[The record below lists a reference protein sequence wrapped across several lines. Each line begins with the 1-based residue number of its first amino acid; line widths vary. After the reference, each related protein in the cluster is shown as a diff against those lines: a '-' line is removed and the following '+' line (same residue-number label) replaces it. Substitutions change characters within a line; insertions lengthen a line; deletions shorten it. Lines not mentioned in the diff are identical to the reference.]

1 MNSWQYYPKKAC
13 VWFYE
18 VDLRSYPNAADY
30 LHSILVSIVPQ
41 TYLGILVIIVVHRA
55 KIWVKLLV
63 IPSTLYII
71 SSGTI
76 RDIQQGGSILART
89 GSIVFW
95 PMCIM
100 SSVIGSYHQALMSS
114 QSIAS
119 IYIVLGISGTSKT
132 TQDGYPTPGARLF
145 IWQLFTIWYVHS
157 INHVELN
164 CLLWVD
170 VCGWWTFHNLEYL
183 LPQFLCCHNNP

>member
-18 VDLRSYPNAADY
+18 VDLQSYPNVAGY

-100 SSVIGSYHQALMSS
+100 SSVIGSYHQVLMSS

-132 TQDGYPTPGARLF
+132 TQDTPHLALGFLF
-145 IWQLFTIWYVHS
+145 D
-157 INHVELN
+157 N
-164 CLLWVD
+164 CL
-170 VCGWWTFHNLEYL
+170 
-183 LPQFLCCHNNP
+183 QFGMYTV